1 MRDDDGV
8 ERDERNAQVPRMRE
22 GGDEMSAVVVTS
34 NYGERFKYASIARLA
49 LAYGDWHEDTHT
61 IIAELLEVLFER
73 KIINADDLMR
83 ILNMYHYK
91 SIEKEVQG

>member
-1 MRDDDGV
+1 
-8 ERDERNAQVPRMRE
+8 MRE